1 MDEEEMEIIQDTDS
15 KLHVQK
21 EVKEEVAEK
30 DESKDNGEE
39 KTENEIKAKQCNEK
53 DQSHNEED
61 MENIRISKRSIT
73 ITAKPPMLRGE
84 TRAQYM
90 CRLAR
95 QLKQRNK
102 SQPTKDEWEDS
113 PSRSDMSSTV
123 ASASETQDL
132 AESVM

>member
-1 MDEEEMEIIQDTDS
+1 MKKKKQTLVT
-15 KLHVQK
+15 KRK
-21 EVKEEVAEK
+21 KN
-30 DESKDNGEE
+30 ESKG
-39 KTENEIKAKQCNEK
+39 NEK

-61 MENIRISKRSIT
+61 TEKIRISKRSIT
-73 ITAKPPMLRGE
+73 ITAKLPMLRGE

-102 SQPTKDEWEDS
+102 SQPTKDEWEDC
-113 PSRSDMSSTV
+113 PSRSDMSSTA

-132 AESVM
+132 AESIM